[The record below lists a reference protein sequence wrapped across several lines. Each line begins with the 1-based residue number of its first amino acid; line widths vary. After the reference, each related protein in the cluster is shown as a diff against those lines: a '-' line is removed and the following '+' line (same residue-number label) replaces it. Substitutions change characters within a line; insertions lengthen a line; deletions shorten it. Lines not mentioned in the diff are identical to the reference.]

1 LVFVANNELSL
12 IQNRNHIRRLEGE
25 YDADISLSLKSSIV
39 PYRSITTKA

>member
-1 LVFVANNELSL
+1 MSPDIEVEENN
-12 IQNRNHIRRLEGE
+12 GE